1 MRTIYLAGASSE
13 AELVGSYMR
22 KIEDFGEEV
31 AYDWTRLVLANLA
44 NGIKDTDLTNRQ
56 RRCIADD
63 CVDSIREADQFWLL
77 IPEDP
82 KSSIGC
88 WVELGLAIELDKHVT
103 VSGDL
108 SASPFLEHASEM
120 FTTHDRALAGFGRWR
135 C

>member
-1 MRTIYLAGASSE
+1 MDRVCRARSAREGGGAWPHGVRRTEGVHVRTIYLAGASSE

-63 CVDSIREADQFWLL
+63 CVDSIREADRFWLL
-77 IPEDP
+77 IPED
-82 KSSIGC
+82 
-88 WVELGLAIELDKHVT
+88 
-103 VSGDL
+103 
-108 SASPFLEHASEM
+108 
-120 FTTHDRALAGFGRWR
+120 
-135 C
+135 